1 MIWCV
6 AYVAAVVLANYAFS
20 VLPIWHG
27 VPAATFIV
35 GFVFVI
41 RDFAQRARGHEIL
54 AWMAL
59 AAALSFWLADPRV
72 ALASVCAFAV
82 SELSDW
88 GLYTV
93 TKRPMAERVLLSSAI
108 STPLD
113 SAVFLALLPFP
124 GAFTWQAVAMM
135 TAVKMGA
142 ALLVALWLWRLR
154 VAAPVAP

>member
-6 AYVAAVVLANYAFS
+6 GYVLSVVLANVAFS

-35 GFVFVI
+35 GFVFVV
-41 RDFAQRARGHEIL
+41 RDFAQREVGHWVL
-54 AWMAL
+54 AAMAL
-59 AAALSFWLADPRV
+59 AAGLSFWLADPAV

-82 SELSDW
+82 SELADW
-88 GLYTV
+88 VLYTV
-93 TKRPMAERVLLSSAI
+93 TKRPMHERVLLSSAI

-124 GAFTWQAVAMM
+124 GAFTWQAVAGM
-135 TAVKMGA
+135 TLVKMIA
-142 ALLVALWLWRLR
+142 AVIVAWMLWRVPV
-154 VAAPVAP
+154 VARA